1 VVPVTHVVAMM
12 VILITALP
20 ILAAWRLTR
29 SAEDPGGA
37 GR

>member
-1 VVPVTHVVAMM
+1 V
-12 VILITALP
+12 ITALP
-20 ILAAWRLTR
+20 IIAAWWLTR